1 MSFAHFADVLA
12 HRAASQPDFEGYV
25 FLDELGNPVDRW
37 SYARLHG
44 AATALA
50 GRLMERT
57 RPGDRVVIVHQP
69 GPGFI
74 VAFLACAWAGVT
86 AVPVYPPAARNA
98 DALATFVR
106 IVENCD
112 AAVLLS
118 DAITAQKLRE
128 PIETEPALRART
140 WLRVELD
147 DGAPLAPAHAPL
159 SPARASAEVPA
170 LLQYTSGTTGMPK
183 GVVVSHRNLLHN
195 SAQIARRF
203 GHTHDSRGV
212 IWLPPFHDMGLI
224 GGILQPLYAGFQV
237 VLMTPTAFLK
247 RPLTWLRAV
256 SQFRATTSG
265 GPNFAYRLVTQR
277 ASEADLAELDLS
289 SWSVAF
295 NGAEPVD
302 HHVLDQF
309 SAKFARCGFRRSAW
323 FVCYGLAESTLMV
336 TGPPQSAFP
345 ALRTTPDDEPR
356 DELRYAVSCG
366 SPADGIEVALVRRD
380 GTRARAERE
389 VGEIWIRGASVAAG
403 YWDRPHDS
411 AATFGNTLEGE
422 GPFLRT
428 GDLGFFEAGE
438 LFVCGRTSTLI
449 IVRGKNFQ
457 AHDLE
462 LAASSAD
469 PAFVLEGAAAF
480 LAEGDG
486 EPRLIIVQEVQR
498 TAARALDAPS
508 AREAVAQAIG
518 EQFGIAVSEV
528 AFVRQR
534 AIPRTS
540 SGKLRR
546 GACKA
551 LYLAGSLPG
560 LTDDPAPDTVAA
572 AR

>member
-1 MSFAHFADVLA
+1 MSFAHFAAVLA
-12 HRAASQPDFEGYV
+12 HRAAVQPDFEGYV

-37 SYARLHG
+37 SYARLQR
-44 AATALA
+44 AASTLA
-50 GRLMERT
+50 GRLQERT
-57 RPGDRVVIVHQP
+57 RPGDRAVIVHQP

-74 VAFLACAWAGVT
+74 VAFLACAWAGLT

-128 PIETEPALRART
+128 PSETEPALRART
-140 WLRVELD
+140 WLKVELD
-147 DGAPLAPAHAPL
+147 DGAPGAPPR
-159 SPARASAEVPA
+159 ARAEVPA

-256 SQFRATTSG
+256 SRFRATTSG

-302 HHVLDQF
+302 HHVLQQF
-309 SAKFARCGFRRSAW
+309 SAKFARSGFKRSAW

-336 TGPPQSAFP
+336 TGPPQSTFP
-345 ALRTTPDDEPR
+345 TLRTTPEDTAPGDGMR
-356 DELRYAVSCG
+356 DEFRHAVSCG

-380 GTRARAERE
+380 GTRTRSERE
-389 VGEIWIRGASVAAG
+389 VGEIWIRGESVAGG
-403 YWDRPHDS
+403 YWNRPHES

-422 GPFLRT
+422 GPFLCT
-428 GDLGFFEAGE
+428 GDLGFFEGGE

-498 TAARALDAPS
+498 TAARALDAAR
-508 AREAVAQAIG
+508 AREAVARAIG

-572 AR
+572 AG